1 MNAML
6 RRGTNNNGRN
16 YVGTKDDERGS
27 IEADEPEGSISAKTK
42 CNEHFNPEVADAGY
56 DWMRRKTF
64 KSVQTE
70 RVRKK

>member
-27 IEADEPEGSISAKTK
+27 IEADEPRGSISAKTK
-42 CNEHFNPEVADAGY
+42 CNEYFNSEVADAEY
-56 DWMRRKTF
+56 D
-64 KSVQTE
+64 
-70 RVRKK
+70 